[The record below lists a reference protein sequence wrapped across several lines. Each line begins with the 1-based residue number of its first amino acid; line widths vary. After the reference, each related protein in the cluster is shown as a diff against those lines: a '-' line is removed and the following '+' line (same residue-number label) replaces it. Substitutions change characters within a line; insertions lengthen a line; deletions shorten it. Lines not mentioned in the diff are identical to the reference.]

1 MSKLISFALSFFSGD
16 KKLYIALGLSL
27 ILLGYFYLRLDS
39 TKAKLEKSQS
49 DLALALEINRNN
61 EAKLKELTQI
71 HKAELKAINEANTQK
86 NEVKESVQYVKEYIY
101 KSNENNITKLF
112 NDVVDRLWDA
122 NSTSSNQ
129 NRNSKSYN
137 SARVINTKPPWKANS
152 KKWTRYFKCL
162 FYAFLQIQTVWNS
175 DKQNKGAK

>member
-1 MSKLISFALSFFSGD
+1 MINLLFGNA
-16 KKLYIALGLSL
+16 KLYIALVLMA
-27 ILLGYFYLRLDS
+27 ILAGYFYLRLDS

-71 HKAELKAINEANTQK
+71 HKAELKAINEANNQK
-86 NEVKESVQYVKEYIY
+86 NEVQKKVQYVKEYIY

-122 NSTSSNQ
+122 NRASGNQ
-129 NRNSKSYN
+129 NRNSKS
-137 SARVINTKPPWKANS
+137 
-152 KKWTRYFKCL
+152 
-162 FYAFLQIQTVWNS
+162 
-175 DKQNKGAK
+175 

>member
-49 DLALALEINRNN
+49 NLALALEINRNN

-71 HKAELKAINEANTQK
+71 HKAELKAINEANNQK
-86 NEVKESVQYVKEYIY
+86 NEVQKKVQYVKEYIY
-101 KSNENNITKLF
+101 KSNENNLTKLF
-112 NDVVDRLWDA
+112 NNVVDRLWDD
-122 NSTSSNQ
+122 NSTSGNK
-129 NRNSKSYN
+129 NRNSKSE
-137 SARVINTKPPWKANS
+137 NTTRTTNIKPP
-152 KKWTRYFKCL
+152 
-162 FYAFLQIQTVWNS
+162 
-175 DKQNKGAK
+175 

>member
-1 MSKLISFALSFFSGD
+1 MINLLFGNA
-16 KKLYIALGLSL
+16 KLYIALVSMA
-27 ILLGYFYLRLDS
+27 ILAGYFYLRLDS

-71 HKAELKAINEANTQK
+71 HKAELKAINEANNQK
-86 NEVKESVQYVKEYIY
+86 NEVQKKVQYVKEYIY

-112 NDVVDRLWDA
+112 NNVVDRLWDA

-129 NRNSKSYN
+129 NRNSKS
-137 SARVINTKPPWKANS
+137 
-152 KKWTRYFKCL
+152 
-162 FYAFLQIQTVWNS
+162 
-175 DKQNKGAK
+175 

>member
-1 MSKLISFALSFFSGD
+1 MINLLFGNA
-16 KKLYIALGLSL
+16 KLYIALVLMA
-27 ILLGYFYLRLDS
+27 ILAGYFYLRLDS
-39 TKAKLEKSQS
+39 TKAELEKSQS

-71 HKAELKAINEANTQK
+71 HKTELKALNEANNQK
-86 NEVKESVQYVKEYIY
+86 NEVQKKVQYVKEYIY

-129 NRNSKSYN
+129 NRNSKS
-137 SARVINTKPPWKANS
+137 
-152 KKWTRYFKCL
+152 
-162 FYAFLQIQTVWNS
+162 
-175 DKQNKGAK
+175 

>member
-86 NEVKESVQYVKEYIY
+86 NQVQERVQYVKEYIY
-101 KSNENNITKLF
+101 KSNENNLTKLF
-112 NDVVDRLWDA
+112 NDVVDRLWDDNCA
-122 NSTSSNQ
+122 SSNQ
-129 NRNSKSYN
+129 NRNSKSKN
-137 SARVINTKPPWKANS
+137 SARTTNTKPP
-152 KKWTRYFKCL
+152 
-162 FYAFLQIQTVWNS
+162 
-175 DKQNKGAK
+175 